1 MIHAKYGMWATIA
14 FSLAIVYRLFNEV
27 WSNTVVVASFY
38 GANGSGQWWAA
49 VIVGGLIPAV
59 YVLFGG
65 LRVSIYSDVAQ
76 ATVAI
81 LFLIVVLVQVYN
93 APDLKPPLV
102 TYNPVPS
109 RNMWSLEGGFDLVL
123 VALLQGLFSYPFFDP
138 VLTDRGFLSS
148 VRVMVPS
155 FITAGAL
162 GAAFI
167 FCFSLLGIYGAQVGV
182 GGSPPVVA
190 AHLGA
195 STYSLV
201 SLIMIVSSLSTLDS
215 TFSSTAKAVS
225 LEFTALLRGE
235 APRAPGNAMT
245 SDLVVGRI
253 AVCVMFVIGTLP
265 LLGDVKIL
273 DATTV
278 SGTVVMGLGPPVI
291 GAIFFGPSADDS
303 RANAKP
309 APLAFHL
316 SFWCGV
322 AFGAALQTK
331 PPATVMAIGKGK
343 YAQLLG
349 FNLYGLIACTGL
361 YFIGLALHHYCIPV
375 GALGGKTPKK
385 NDGSEPRSASST
397 TNISEPNTAGSFAN
411 VAVA

>member
-1 MIHAKYGMWATIA
+1 MIHSAIHAKYGKWATVA
-14 FSLAIVYRLFNEV
+14 FSIAIMYRLFNEV
-27 WSNTVVVASFY
+27 WSNTVVVALFY
-38 GANGSGQWWAA
+38 GARNSGQWWAA
-49 VIVGGLIPAV
+49 VVVGGLIPAV

-65 LRVSIYSDVAQ
+65 LRVSLYSDVAQ
-76 ATVAI
+76 AGIAI
-81 LFLIVVLVQVYN
+81 LFLIIVLVQVYS
-93 APDLKPPLV
+93 APDMIPPLV
-102 TYNPVPS
+102 SYNPVPG
-109 RNMWSLEGGFDLVL
+109 RDMWSLEGGFDLVI
-123 VALLQGLFSYPFFDP
+123 VALLQGLFSYAFFDP

-148 VRVMVPS
+148 VRVMFLS
-155 FITAGAL
+155 FITAGTL
-162 GAAFI
+162 GAAFV

-182 GGSPPVVA
+182 GGSPPAVA

-215 TFSSTAKAVS
+215 TFSSTAKAGG
-225 LEFTALLRGE
+225 LELIALVRGR
-235 APRAPGNAMT
+235 APRTPAEAT
-245 SDLVVGRI
+245 DSDLFVGRI
-253 AVCVMFVIGTLP
+253 AVIVMFVIGTLP
-265 LLGDVKIL
+265 LLGDAKIL

-291 GAIFFGPSADDS
+291 GGIFFGPSADDS

-322 AFGAALQTK
+322 AFGAVIQAK
-331 PPATVMAIGKGK
+331 PPATVMAIGTGK

-349 FNLYGLIACTGL
+349 FNLYGIIACTGL
-361 YFIGLALHHYCIPV
+361 YFIGLALHHYVIPV

-385 NDGSEPRSASST
+385 SDEA
-397 TNISEPNTAGSFAN
+397 EPNSAGSFNMTSSN